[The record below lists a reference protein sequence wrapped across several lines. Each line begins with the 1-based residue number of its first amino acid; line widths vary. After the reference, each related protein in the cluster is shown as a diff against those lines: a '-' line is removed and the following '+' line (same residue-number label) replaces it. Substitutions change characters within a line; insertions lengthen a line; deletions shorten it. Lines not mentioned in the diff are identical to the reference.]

1 MVPRAERWRVG
12 IPKSIIKSS
21 QVRRSSELAR
31 FLGDAPLV
39 GDETQDD
46 YDAFYKAI
54 VSTLTQPADVI
65 SELYV
70 KDFVDLSWQI
80 RRERLI
86 LADII
91 RLFQKEVVLDLLKT
105 AYSKLG
111 GPIERL
117 TTVNRILG
125 ADRDAQRWLGDPV
138 ARKEIDADLE
148 ARGYSP
154 SKVLAQAY
162 LKGAAEID
170 EVEQR
175 IASYEVRRMMA
186 LREMERH
193 SEKSAHQLKR
203 ATADIIEGELGEFKE
218 AAE

>member
-1 MVPRAERWRVG
+1 VIRERWR
-12 IPKSIIKSS
+12 IEISRSIFSS
-21 QVRRSSELAR
+21 SKLRRTSELAR

-39 GDETQDD
+39 GDERQEE
-46 YDAFYKAI
+46 YDSFFAAI
-54 VSTLTQPADVI
+54 VSKLTQPDVI
-65 SELYV
+65 NELYV

-105 AYSKLG
+105 TYSKLS
-111 GPIERL
+111 GPPESL
-117 TTVNRILG
+117 TTVYRILG

-138 ARKEIDADLE
+138 ARKEIDADLK

-162 LKGAAEID
+162 LKGAAEI
-170 EVEQR
+170 EAVEQR

-186 LREMERH
+186 LREIERRN
-193 SEKSAHQLKR
+193 EKSAKQLKR
-203 ATADIIEGELGEFKE
+203 ATADIIDGEFNE

>member
-1 MVPRAERWRVG
+1 M
-12 IPKSIIKSS
+12 PKPIIKSS
-21 QVRRSSELAR
+21 QLRSSKLGR

-39 GDETQDD
+39 GAEAQGD
-46 YDAFYKAI
+46 YDAFYNAI
-54 VSTLTQPADVI
+54 VSELTQPDI
-65 SELYV
+65 INELYV

-80 RRERLI
+80 RRERLM

-91 RLFQKEVVLDLLKT
+91 GLLQKEVVLDLLKT

-111 GPIERL
+111 GPIESL

-138 ARKEIDADLE
+138 ARKEIDADLQ

-154 SKVLAQAY
+154 EKGLALAD

-170 EVEQR
+170 AVEQR

-186 LREMERH
+186 SRE
-193 SEKSAHQLKR
+193 
-203 ATADIIEGELGEFKE
+203 I
-218 AAE
+218 